1 METFCLKQGQD
12 LKASAAL
19 PSQSTFKVSLP
30 PPAPLQPL
38 HPLPP
43 KHTFLK

>member
-19 PSQSTFKVSLP
+19 PSQSTFKVPLP
-30 PPAPLQPL
+30 PPLQRL
-38 HPLPP
+38 HPP